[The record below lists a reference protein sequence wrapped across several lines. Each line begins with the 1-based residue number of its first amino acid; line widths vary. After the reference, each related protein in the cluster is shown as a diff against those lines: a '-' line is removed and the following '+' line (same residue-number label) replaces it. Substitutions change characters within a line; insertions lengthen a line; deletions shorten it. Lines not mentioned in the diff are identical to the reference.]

1 MPVFS
6 RLSMTRTLCS
16 ANSRQTQ
23 GSRWRSTQIDVTLHS
38 HKDDPMI
45 HVTSTF
51 PRFVLAAAALVT
63 LAPGVMALTSEPR
76 QTTAQDDQAKEAVL
90 TEQMRDEKAG
100 TPAAGRKTFEER
112 CAVCHRFGGVGKD
125 VGPDLTTVAS
135 RFKRRDVLESI
146 LWPSKVISDQ
156 YLPEIFELA
165 DGKVVSGLIVRENA
179 TAVLVRTPENPD
191 KPAVVQKSQIT
202 NRSQSTVSLMPE
214 GLHDKLTAS
223 ELADLLA
230 FVLAPPPDK

>member
-63 LAPGVMALTSEPR
+63 LAPGVTALTSEPR
-76 QTTAQDDQAKEAVL
+76 QT
-90 TEQMRDEKAG
+90 
-100 TPAAGRKTFEER
+100 KTFEER